1 MLRIVIAIF
10 YSFLI
15 FLPNISAFLED
26 DFKSD
31 STIPKLNCELKS
43 TKNVNYI
50 RSFCSE
56 IEVNDFVAID
66 GKLFLHEAL
75 LFGLVTSHNQMVK
88 FYNFNPLNNTLRL
101 IHTQPHFHTLVPLS
115 ACTVKSRMV
124 YIAFADHDKLVGYR
138 LERTYRGRS
147 SEAHKYNLKYVLAV
161 RLNGMPI
168 AVSCSDNQV
177 VVTYSTPE
185 IYDVFDSQMQEMNT
199 YEVNSSVFSN
209 QKISHLNGS
218 MNMLMDSFDS
228 VALFSNNE
236 QDNVFCYFYY
246 NKGCVE
252 DINSFKDANNQVN
265 ILVSDSC
272 DLTVKHYI
280 LLENNKLELK
290 YVYKVK
296 GEPRSAIM
304 NANGFVFVV
313 TINPRKIYAYHP
325 TQCHNQ
331 KVNYKF

>member
-1 MLRIVIAIF
+1 
-10 YSFLI
+10 
-15 FLPNISAFLED
+15 
-26 DFKSD
+26 
-31 STIPKLNCELKS
+31 
-43 TKNVNYI
+43 
-50 RSFCSE
+50 
-56 IEVNDFVAID
+56 
-66 GKLFLHEAL
+66 
-75 LFGLVTSHNQMVK
+75 
-88 FYNFNPLNNTLRL
+88 
-101 IHTQPHFHTLVPLS
+101 
-115 ACTVKSRMV
+115 MV